1 MIEKGGSAG
10 MIKIAVCDDEAAMCE
25 QIGQMTAQVLG
36 QWREPFEMI
45 HYLDPRDLLEDPSY
59 LDLLFLD
66 IQMPGLN
73 GVELA
78 RRLRA
83 QGSDCAIIFVTVLE
97 DHMLD
102 AFEVEAVDYLC
113 KPVDPERL
121 KRTLKRVLK
130 RWKDN
135 AEKSLF
141 IQTKTWSRNVKV
153 RDIYYC
159 EVINRKIYLH
169 TKSGVIE
176 YYGRLKETEKQL
188 GSSFI
193 KCHRSYL
200 VNLYHLR
207 EYNDGM
213 ITLEN
218 GARIPVSR
226 NQQQALMEGMMQYMR

>member
-1 MIEKGGSAG
+1 

-25 QIGQMTAQVLG
+25 QMKEMAAQILG
-36 QWREPFEMI
+36 QWKEPFDMAC
-45 HYLDPRDLLEDPSY
+45 YLSPQELLGNSY
-59 LDLLFLD
+59 RPDLLFLD

-78 RRLRA
+78 RKLKE
-83 QGSDCAIIFVTVLE
+83 QELDCAIIFVTVLE
-97 DHMLD
+97 DCMLD

-113 KPVDPERL
+113 KPVDKDRLERAL
-121 KRTLKRVLK
+121 RRVLK
-130 RWKDN
+130 RWKN
-135 AEKSLF
+135 TAGNHLF
-141 IQTKTWSRNVKV
+141 IQTKSWSRKVKV
-153 RDIYYC
+153 SDIYYC

-176 YYGRLKETEKQL
+176 YYGKLKETERQL

-200 VNLYHLR
+200 VNLRYLQ
-207 EYNDGM
+207 EYKEGS

-218 GARIPVSR
+218 GESLPVSR
-226 NQQQALMEGMMQYMR
+226 HQQQVLLEGMMHYMK

>member
-1 MIEKGGSAG
+1 

-25 QIGQMTAQVLG
+25 QIQQMTAQVLG
-36 QWREPFEMI
+36 RGREPFEMI
-45 HYLDPRDLLEDPSY
+45 HYLNPQDLLADPSH

-66 IQMPGLN
+66 IQMPGVN

-83 QGSDCAIIFVTVLE
+83 RGSDCAIIFVTVLE
-97 DHMLD
+97 DRMLD

-121 KRTLKRVLK
+121 ERTLKRVLK
-130 RWKDN
+130 RWKDT

-169 TKSGVIE
+169 TESGVIE
-176 YYGRLKETEKQL
+176 YYGRLKETERQL

-200 VNLYHLR
+200 VNLHHLQ
-207 EYNDGM
+207 EYRDGT

-218 GARIPVSR
+218 GARVPVSR